1 MHPFLKSL
9 RRFLLA
15 MVVWLFV
22 MIALIFT
29 YHHEA
34 QISLNNAALFLAPP
48 FILLFFLL
56 NSVWYVCK
64 STPISPGHWHV
75 LVIRHGASVAFLV
88 LAWFISISVYS
99 EFLTTLYP
107 ETAWNTI
114 LQRTTWFFILS
125 ATMFYFLIMM
135 LNYFKI
141 LLERNREIE
150 QQALYNHI
158 AAVQAELKSLK
169 STIHPHFLFNSF
181 AALDTLIR
189 TDPKKAREVCIQLSD
204 FLRYSIRYGEK
215 EFVTIGDETEHIKN
229 YLEVEKVRFGDR
241 LQYEMDIDSELK
253 KSRILPFV
261 LLPLAENAVKHG
273 VSQMIGRCELKLQI
287 SRIGDRILISFIN
300 PYDPKSPASVGSGS
314 GLENLKRR
322 LNTHYG
328 DKSNLH
334 VMRKNSIATAV
345 IELPLEKS
353 READG

>member
-15 MVVWLFV
+15 VVVWLFV
-22 MIALIFT
+22 MAALIFT

-34 QISLNNAALFLAPP
+34 QISLNNAAIFLAPP
-48 FILLFFLL
+48 FFILFFLL

-64 STPISPGHWHV
+64 STPFSAGKWHV
-75 LVIRHGASVAFLV
+75 LILRHGASVVFLV
-88 LAWFISISVYS
+88 LAWFILISVYS
-99 EFLTTLYP
+99 ELLIQLYP
-107 ETAWNTI
+107 EVAWKKIFQQTI
-114 LQRTTWFFILS
+114 WFFILS
-125 ATMFYFLIMM
+125 ATMFYFLIMI
-135 LNYFKI
+135 LNYFLI
-141 LLERNREIE
+141 LLERTREIE

-189 TDPKKAREVCIQLSD
+189 TDPEKAREVCIQLSD

-241 LQYEMDIDSELK
+241 LYYEMDLDPELK
-253 KSRILPFV
+253 KIKILPFV

-273 VSQMIGRCELKLQI
+273 VSQMIGRSELKLQI
-287 SRIGDRILISFIN
+287 SRTRDRILISFIN
-300 PYDPKSPASVGSGS
+300 PYDPESPAVVSSGS
-314 GLENLKRR
+314 GLDNLRRR
-322 LNTHYG
+322 LNAHYG
-328 DKSNLH
+328 DKTNLH
-334 VMRKNSIATAV
+334 VTRKNGIATAV
-345 IELPLEKS
+345 IELPLEKT
-353 READG
+353 